1 MTFSIRKKDGLAR
14 IGNIITP
21 HGKIETPVL
30 LPVISPNR
38 QVIPPEEMV
47 KCGAEAFITNAYILY
62 KDETNREKVLNM
74 GLHKFIGFDGPIMTD
89 SGAFQLM
96 EYGEVDISN
105 KEVTKF
111 QEDIGTDIGVFLDC
125 PTRGGTYE
133 DFSTALKETLKR
145 ADEHIDARNPEV
157 SMLWAGPIQG
167 GKYLDL
173 VKESC
178 NAMRKK
184 DFTVHPIG
192 SVVPLLEQYDY
203 ESVVKMILTV
213 KQNLPFNKPIHLFGA
228 GHPMFFAIAVFLGID
243 IFDSA
248 AYILYAQKNRYITV
262 FGTNYLENLQYFPC
276 TCEVCQ
282 THTVKELKQL
292 DRETRT
298 ILLAKHNLNV
308 SLEEIRIIKQAIV
321 EGRMYELVMTRI
333 LSHPSM
339 AKLIETLFSNET
351 STFIE
356 KFDPISKS
364 RALLISHP
372 ALVKQ
377 PALVHYRNR
386 ILDRFYQWNK
396 RLLICQDFQNIHSAE
411 TYQVIKLSPLFGV
424 VPDELRGVY
433 PLVQHERI
441 PLEFSAEQIGFIK
454 KFIEKYKSRFDEIVV
469 HPSVNLEYEFLTKYP
484 VFEEKR
490 GKRADTKHIL
500 FAMFDYQFG
509 SGVHTVIDTPTLKI
523 ERSRKT
529 GIIRRISD
537 ERGSLGTIRPSDFT
551 IVPSP
556 LLASILHKY
565 IKSPSQRV
573 TASEESIPYVLKNKD
588 LLAKFVLKADPRIR
602 PGEEALVVDSEDNL
616 LNFGKSVLSA
626 QEMIEFDHGV
636 AIQVRR

>member
-1 MTFSIRKKDGLAR
+1 
-14 IGNIITP
+14 GNIITP
-21 HGKIETPVL
+21 HGRIETPVL

-38 QVIPPEEMV
+38 QVIPPAEMV
-47 KCGAEAFITNAYILY
+47 RCGAEAFITNAYILY
-62 KDETNREKVLNM
+62 KDEVNREKVLNM

-105 KEVTKF
+105 QEVTKF

-133 DFSTALKETLKR
+133 DFRLALKETLSR
-145 ADEHIDARNPEV
+145 ADEHIHARNSEV
-157 SMLWAGPIQG
+157 PMLWAGPIQG

-178 NAMRKK
+178 VAMREK
-184 DFTVHPIG
+184 DFAVHPIG

-228 GHPMFFAIAVFLGID
+228 GHPMFFAIAAFLGVD

-282 THTVKELKQL
+282 THTVNELRRL

-321 EGRMYELVMTRI
+321 EGRMYELVISRI
-333 LSHPSM
+333 LSHPTL
-339 AKLIETLFSNET
+339 AKLINILFSPKT

-356 KFDPISKS
+356 HFDPISKS

-372 ALVKQ
+372 ALVNQ
-377 PALVHYRNR
+377 PALIHYRKR
-386 ILDRFYQWNK
+386 IFDRFYQWNK

-411 TYQVIKLSPLFGV
+411 TYQVIKLSPLFGII
-424 VPDELRGVY
+424 PDELRGVY

-441 PLEFSAEQIGFIK
+441 PLDFTPGLIQFIRE
-454 KFIEKYKSRFDEIVV
+454 FIEKYESRFDEIVI
-469 HPSVNLEYEFLTKYP
+469 HPSVNLNHDFLAKYP
-484 VFEEKR
+484 TFEEKR
-490 GKRADTKHIL
+490 GKRTDTKHLL
-500 FAMFDYQFG
+500 FAMMDYQFG
-509 SGVHTVIDTPTLKI
+509 SGVHVVIDTPTLKI

-529 GIIRRISD
+529 GIVRRISD
-537 ERGSLGTIRPSDFT
+537 ERGPLGTIRPSDFT

-556 LLASILHKY
+556 LLASVLHSHIEAPY
-565 IKSPSQRV
+565 QRV
-573 TASEESIPYVLKNKD
+573 TASEESIPYILKNKD
-588 LLAKFVLKADPRIR
+588 LLAKFVLNADPEIR
-602 PGEEALVVDSEDNL
+602 PGEEVFVVDSNDSL

-626 QEMIEFDHGV
+626 QEMLEFNHGV
-636 AIQVRR
+636 AIQIRR